1 MIEHNIC
8 SFILDKLYY
17 VLFYCLKLSMN
28 FEANYLSNCR
38 EYKPYTLEN
47 SSTVRIKTWNDELTQ
62 DDMNNKRFK
71 RSQSKTLKLNNNTPF
86 TN

>member
-1 MIEHNIC
+1 
-8 SFILDKLYY
+8 
-17 VLFYCLKLSMN
+17 MN